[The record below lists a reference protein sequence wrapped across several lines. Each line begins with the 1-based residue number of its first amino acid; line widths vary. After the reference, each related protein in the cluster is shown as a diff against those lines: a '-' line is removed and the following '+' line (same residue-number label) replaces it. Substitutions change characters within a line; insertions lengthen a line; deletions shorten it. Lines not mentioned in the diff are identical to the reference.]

1 MFETY
6 PFCDQPEK
14 SCLKMSDSEWVE
26 HINLKNFRYGL
37 IPRPK
42 AKGNRAEPIPM
53 AEDHHAETEEPERS
67 MGRERFVQE
76 VGFARDQVR
85 A

>member
-6 PFCDQPEK
+6 PFCDQPEE
-14 SCLKMSDSEWVE
+14 SCLKMSDSEWAE

-42 AKGNRAEPIPM
+42 AKASVAKPFLVE
-53 AEDHHAETEEPERS
+53 EEHAEAEEPER
-67 MGRERFVQE
+67 GVVRERAMQAVRP
-76 VGFARDQVR
+76 ARDQVR

>member
-1 MFETY
+1 MSDACL
-6 PFCDQPEK
+6 FCGQPEK

-37 IPRPK
+37 IPRSK
-42 AKGNRAEPIPM
+42 AKASVAEPLLM
-53 AEDHHAETEEPERS
+53 EDEHAEAEEPERDLV
-67 MGRERFVQE
+67 RERAMQAVRP
-76 VGFARDQVR
+76 ARDQVR

>member
-1 MFETY
+1 MSET
-6 PFCDQPEK
+6 CLLCGQPEE
-14 SCLKMSDSEWVE
+14 SCLKMSNSEWVRYF
-26 HINLKNFRYGL
+26 NQKNFQYGL

-42 AKGNRAEPIPM
+42 ARAKE
-53 AEDHHAETEEPERS
+53 AEHLKEKDHHAETEEPERS
-67 MGRERFVQE
+67 MSRERFVQE